1 MADSEKRTVVEG
13 VEFAQLFRFPQILRA
28 VTMAFQPPRLV
39 LGLLMVAALM
49 TVGRIW
55 DGIAPPGVAPA
66 GLLAGPATAG
76 ELEAAQVVLRQ
87 AVETHVEQAD
97 RPEGAL
103 EVDEVLRLMEE
114 GYRVRRGEL
123 QAEADEATDAAQEA
137 ALRRLEEADGRYF
150 ETLEMIDAHRP
161 RGRFEATVAHV
172 AGSFNRLTRGLVLLE
187 LADFFGGV
195 NDLFVRTPVAMWRQD
210 KIFTVVYGLFFVVL
224 IALGGGALA
233 RMTATDVARGE
244 KLRLQEA
251 VDFAVS
257 SWRRLIFSLLLPLL
271 IAGVLCALL
280 IAGGWLLM
288 LPWVRVLGGLLYG
301 LALLLGFGVV
311 FLLAGYALGF
321 SLLVPAVACENCDA
335 ADAQQRAYAY
345 VLGRPLHLLGY
356 GVVGLVGLALGFVVA
371 SLFAVAALNVT
382 GAIVDEVTGNPAV
395 AATHGFALFDLA
407 PDRGAAIPLQWHSKW
422 SAWFVSFWQTV
433 VICLVAAYVFT
444 YYFGASTIIY
454 LLMRR
459 ACDGQEMTEIW
470 QPGLVPGTMTP
481 EPTAAEEEEEAEA
494 VATGEQAER

>member
-39 LGLLMVAALM
+39 LGLLMVVALM

-55 DGIAPPGVAPA
+55 DGLAPPGVAPA

-87 AVETHVEQAD
+87 AVETHVEPAD

-103 EVDEVLRLMEE
+103 EVDEVLRLMEQ

-123 QAEADEATDAAQEA
+123 QAEADEATDAAREA
-137 ALRRLEEADGRYF
+137 ALGRLEEADGRYF

-161 RGRFEATVAHV
+161 RGRFEATVGHV
-172 AGSFNRLTRGLVLLE
+172 AASFNRLTRGLVLLE

-244 KLRLQEA
+244 KL
-251 VDFAVS
+251 
-257 SWRRLIFSLLLPLL
+257 P
-271 IAGVLCALL
+271 
-280 IAGGWLLM
+280 
-288 LPWVRVLGGLLYG
+288 
-301 LALLLGFGVV
+301 
-311 FLLAGYALGF
+311 
-321 SLLVPAVACENCDA
+321 
-335 ADAQQRAYAY
+335 
-345 VLGRPLHLLGY
+345 
-356 GVVGLVGLALGFVVA
+356 
-371 SLFAVAALNVT
+371 
-382 GAIVDEVTGNPAV
+382 
-395 AATHGFALFDLA
+395 
-407 PDRGAAIPLQWHSKW
+407 
-422 SAWFVSFWQTV
+422 
-433 VICLVAAYVFT
+433 
-444 YYFGASTIIY
+444 
-454 LLMRR
+454 
-459 ACDGQEMTEIW
+459 
-470 QPGLVPGTMTP
+470 
-481 EPTAAEEEEEAEA
+481 
-494 VATGEQAER
+494 